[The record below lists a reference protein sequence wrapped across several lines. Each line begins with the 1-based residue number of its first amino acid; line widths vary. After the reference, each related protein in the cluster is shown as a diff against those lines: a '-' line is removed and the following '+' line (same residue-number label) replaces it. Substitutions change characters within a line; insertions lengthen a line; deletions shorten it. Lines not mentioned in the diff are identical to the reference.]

1 MKRRKGQFDFKQ
13 FSIKQECS
21 AMKVGTDGVLLGA
34 WTNVTGSKTVLDIG
48 TGTGLIA
55 LMIAQRN
62 PVASIH
68 AIEIDQASAAEALTN
83 VSHSPWADRVKV
95 FHESIQDFSAHAT
108 HAYDLIVSN
117 PPFFNSGTASPS
129 ANRHQARHTGQL
141 PQKDLIQTVAGL
153 LSDQGRFSVIIP
165 VTESDNFIS
174 MAADYGLHP
183 CHITTFFPKAHKPS
197 ERHLIEFTRTEGP
210 AREDRLVQYLEHGEW
225 TEGYKNL
232 TRDFHIKL

>member
-1 MKRRKGQFDFKQ
+1 
-13 FSIKQECS
+13 
-21 AMKVGTDGVLLGA
+21 MKVGTDGVLLGA

-68 AIEIDQASAAEALTN
+68 AIEIDQDSAAEASAN
-83 VSHSPWADRVKV
+83 VSRSPWADRVKV
-95 FHESIQDFSAHAT
+95 FHESIQNFSALAT

-129 ANRHQARHTGQL
+129 ANRHQARHTIQL
-141 PQKDLIQTVAGL
+141 PQKDLIQSVTGL

-165 VTESDNFIS
+165 VTESDHFIG
-174 MAADYGLHP
+174 MAAACGLRP
-183 CHITTFFPKAHKPS
+183 SHITIFFPKAHKPS
-197 ERHLIEFTRTEGP
+197 ERHLIEFTRTEGSTTQ
-210 AREDRLVQYLEHGEW
+210 DQLVQYLEHGEW
-225 TEGYKNL
+225 TEEYKNL
-232 TRDFHIKL
+232 TRDFHLKL